1 MKLGN
6 RKGLKRMSEQQAPN
20 DTILVVEDSAPNRR
34 ILTHLIEK
42 LGFST
47 VACADGKEAWEAF
60 QKGIPGLVT
69 VVSDIMMPNMDG
81 IELLESVRKSE
92 SPHKD
97 IPFFLCT
104 AVMDKEYILKS
115 KQLGVN
121 AYIVKPI
128 TFDKL
133 KNKLV
138 ATFPDRKW
146 PRSA

>member
-1 MKLGN
+1 MAEEEK
-6 RKGLKRMSEQQAPN
+6 N

-42 LGFST
+42 LGFDT
-47 VACADGKEAWEAF
+47 VACADGLEAWEKYQA
-60 QKGIPGLVT
+60 GIPKLVT
-69 VVSDIMMPNMDG
+69 IVSDIMMPNMDG
-81 IELLESVRKSE
+81 IELLEHVRTSDTE
-92 SPHKD
+92 SKD

-133 KNKLV
+133 KNKLK
-138 ATFPDRKW
+138 ATFPDKKW
-146 PRSA
+146 PRGA

>member
-1 MKLGN
+1 MAEEEKTQ
-6 RKGLKRMSEQQAPN
+6 K

-42 LGFST
+42 LGFDT

-60 QKGIPGLVT
+60 QKGIPNLVT

-81 IELLESVRKSE
+81 IELLEAVRTSE
-92 SPHKD
+92 SDKKD
-97 IPFFLCT
+97 IPFYLCT

-115 KQLGVN
+115 KQLGVD

-133 KNKLV
+133 KNKLKS
-138 ATFPDRKW
+138 TFPDRKW
-146 PRSA
+146 PRVAA

>member
-1 MKLGN
+1 
-6 RKGLKRMSEQQAPN
+6 MSEEAKN

-42 LGFST
+42 LGFDT
-47 VACADGKEAWEAF
+47 VACADGKEAWDKF
-60 QKGIPGLVT
+60 QAGIPNLVT
-69 VVSDIMMPNMDG
+69 IVSDIMMPNMDG
-81 IELLESVRKSE
+81 IELLEAVRE
-92 SPHKD
+92 SDSDLKA

-115 KQLGVN
+115 KQLGVD

-133 KNKLV
+133 KNKLT
-138 ATFPDRKW
+138 ATFPEKKW
-146 PRSA
+146 PRGA

>member
-1 MKLGN
+1 
-6 RKGLKRMSEQQAPN
+6 MSDDQQAN
-20 DTILVVEDSAPNRR
+20 KDTILVVEDSAPNRR

-42 LGFST
+42 LGFDT
-47 VACADGKEAWEAF
+47 VACADGKEAWDKF
-60 QKGIPGLVT
+60 QEGIPNLVT
-69 VVSDIMMPNMDG
+69 IVSDIMMPNMDG
-81 IELLESVRKSE
+81 IELLECVRGSDSDYKG
-92 SPHKD
+92 

-133 KNKLV
+133 KNKLK
-138 ATFPDRKW
+138 ATFPDKKW
-146 PRSA
+146 PRTA